1 LCSQSA
7 ASDGGDTYTIRF
19 TVTVSVHRSFKQA
32 SAYAHVTH
40 HLEKT
45 ICLLFNKVKT
55 PKHLLEWSASKLTP
69 YKNYNAFAFQ
79 L

>member
-1 LCSQSA
+1 LCSQST
-7 ASDGGDTYTIRF
+7 ASDGGDTSTIRF

-32 SAYAHVTH
+32 SAYVTH

-45 ICLLFNKVKT
+45 ICLLLNKVKT